1 MKKSVI
7 ILFLSISVGLL
18 SSCQKFSYYQKN
30 PNEPTEAS
38 PNLLLTTIEQQ
49 AFSDVNRQADLASR
63 YMIYNQSVDL
73 NQYYGWQRGSF
84 NGYDD
89 LRQVVKMEEE
99 AKRVNN
105 PNYTALGLF
114 FQSYYIIQLTE
125 TFGDVP
131 YSDALKGNNRVFTP
145 TYDSQESIYLKVLN
159 DLQSANNM
167 LSTANGPI
175 TGDVVYNGNIQ
186 QWKKAINSLALRVL
200 MSLSL
205 QTSDS
210 KLDVINRFKEIVDN
224 PTQYP
229 IFSSNSDNAEL
240 SYHDLAGNYYPY
252 YNDNSMKTDWYMDS
266 SFVHILK
273 SLQDPR
279 LFVYADKMPSAA
291 NLPNNDFDA
300 YGGGQGSAPIAD
312 NVQMMVNGML
322 SPINHRYYDDPVNEP
337 SIAIGYPE
345 VEFILAEAVE
355 RGWISGN
362 ADTYYKNG
370 IRASLEFSNYEN
382 AYSSAT
388 IDAYLNEPAVQ
399 LQSGQELEQI
409 LTQKYI
415 ALFMN
420 SGWEAFYNQRRTG
433 VPVFETSGAGILN
446 NGVIPKRWM
455 YPENEFTMNKTNV
468 ETAISSQYPGGDNI
482 NGVMWLLK

>member
-7 ILFLSISVGLL
+7 IFYLSILVGLL
-18 SSCQKFSYYQKN
+18 SSCQKFSYYQQN

-38 PNLLLTTIEQQ
+38 PNLLLTNIEQQ
-49 AFSDVNRQADLASR
+49 AFAAVDREATLASR

-73 NQYYGWQRGSF
+73 NQYYGWQRASF
-84 NGYDD
+84 DGYDN
-89 LRQVVKMEEE
+89 LRQVAKMEEE

-105 PNYTALGLF
+105 SNYTALGLF
-114 FQSYYIIQLTE
+114 FQSYYIIQLTQ

-131 YSDALKGNNRVFTP
+131 YSEALKGNNGVFTP
-145 TYDSQESIYLKVLN
+145 TYDTQEDIYLKVLN
-159 DLQSANNM
+159 DLQSANNI
-167 LSTANGPI
+167 LSPANGPI

-200 MSLSL
+200 MSLSIK
-205 QTSDS
+205 TADS
-210 KLDVINRFKEIVDN
+210 KLDVINRFKKIVDN
-224 PTQYP
+224 PAQYP
-229 IFSSNSDNAEL
+229 IFTSNTDNAAL
-240 SYHDLAGNYYPY
+240 TYQDLAGNYYPY

-273 SLQDPR
+273 NLKDPR

-291 NLPNNDFDA
+291 NLPDNDFDA
-300 YGGGQGSAPIAD
+300 YGGGIGSAPLAD
-312 NVQMMVNGML
+312 NTQMIVKGKL

-345 VEFILAEAVE
+345 VEFILAEAVQ
-355 RGWISGN
+355 RGWISGDAN
-362 ADTYYKNG
+362 IYYKKG
-370 IRASLEFSNYEN
+370 IRASLEFSDYQNT
-382 AYSSAT
+382 YSSST
-388 IDAYLNEPAVQ
+388 IDTYVNGAAVQ
-399 LQSGQELEQI
+399 LQSGQELKQI

-420 SGWEAFYNQRRTG
+420 SGWEPFYNQRRTG
-433 VPVFETSGAGILN
+433 IPVFETSGAGILN
-446 NGVIPKRWM
+446 NGKIPKRWM
-455 YPENEFTMNKTNV
+455 YPESEYNQNKTNV
-468 ETAISSQYPGGDNI
+468 EAAISRQYPEGDNI